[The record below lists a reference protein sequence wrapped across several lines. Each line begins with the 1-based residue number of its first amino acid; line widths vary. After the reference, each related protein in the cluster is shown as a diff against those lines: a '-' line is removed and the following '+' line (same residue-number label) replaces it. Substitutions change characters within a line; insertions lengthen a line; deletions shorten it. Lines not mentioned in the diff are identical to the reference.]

1 MAMKFIGTILVIAGI
16 VGLGWGVRHG
26 GMNFTRQD
34 KVIQSGDAQ
43 GSLVK
48 THSLPL
54 APIAG
59 GFCIL
64 AGVVIIVAASKSD
77 EPGRG

>member
-1 MAMKFIGTILVIAGI
+1 MKIVGAVLVLAGI
-16 VGLGWGVRHG
+16 LGLGWGVLHG
-26 GMNFTRQD
+26 GMSFVRQD
-34 KVIQSGDAQ
+34 RVIASGAAQ

-64 AGVVIIVAASKSD
+64 AGVVVLVASKGES
-77 EPGRG
+77 GAAR